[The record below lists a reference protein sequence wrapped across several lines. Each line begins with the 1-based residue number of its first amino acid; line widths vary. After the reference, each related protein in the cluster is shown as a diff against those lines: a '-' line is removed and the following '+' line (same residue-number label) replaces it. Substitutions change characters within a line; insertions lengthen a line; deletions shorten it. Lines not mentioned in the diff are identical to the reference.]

1 MPSYSM
7 YAICA
12 YINPSNHP
20 NVGIYSIHGAFGYV
34 NILGQNVPKLD
45 LYNSKI
51 NLDMLAPLGLC
62 RSLRTQEKITQGP
75 IQGTCWSANISP
87 GKKKPNV
94 KVYGFLTLCPPD
106 LSGVVGG
113 ETLNRCQVKLLLRL

>member
-1 MPSYSM
+1 M

-20 NVGIYSIHGAFGYV
+20 NVGIYSIHGAFEYV

-75 IQGTCWSANISP
+75 IQGTCWSANI
-87 GKKKPNV
+87 
-94 KVYGFLTLCPPD
+94 
-106 LSGVVGG
+106 
-113 ETLNRCQVKLLLRL
+113 VKLSPEESQVAHPDFTRKARCPSMLCKQILDRKRGKCQKWT